1 MKLQV
6 QEQSLRVRV
15 TEAELQ
21 ELLSGSPLR
30 LDLRFD
36 GLNLFALEAATGHET
51 SLRSGA
57 VWRLR
62 LSEAALRVYAGTLPR
77 RDALVAGLTG
87 SGGEPLRLEFEVD
100 VRDSVKVRGPR
111 KGGAG

>member
-6 QEQSLRVRV
+6 QHQSLRVRV

-21 ELLSGSPLR
+21 DLLSGSPLR
-30 LDLRFD
+30 LDLGFD
-36 GLNLFALEAATGHET
+36 GSTLLAVEVATGPDT
-51 SLRSGA
+51 SFAAGA
-57 VWRLR
+57 CWRLS
-62 LSEAALRVYAGTLPR
+62 LSEAALRVYAGMLPR
-77 RDALVAGLTG
+77 RDALVAALTG
-87 SGGEPLRLEFEVD
+87 SGGEALRLEFEVD

>member
-6 QEQSLRVRV
+6 QEQSLRVRIS
-15 TEAELQ
+15 EAELQ
-21 ELLSGSPLR
+21 VLLSGSPLR
-30 LDLRFD
+30 LDLGFD
-36 GLNLFALEAATGHET
+36 GNTLLAVEVAAGPDTSFAAGVA
-51 SLRSGA
+51 
-57 VWRLR
+57 WRLS

-77 RDALVAGLTG
+77 RDALVVVVTG

-111 KGGAG
+111 NGGAD

>member
-6 QEQSLRVRV
+6 QQQSLRVRV

-21 ELLSGSPLR
+21 GLLSGSPLR
-30 LDLRFD
+30 LDLGFD
-36 GLNLFALEAATGHET
+36 GYDLLAVQVTTGPDTSFAA
-51 SLRSGA
+51 GA
-57 VWRLR
+57 VWRLS

-77 RDALVAGLTG
+77 RDALVAELTG

-111 KGGAG
+111 RGGAS